1 LYHALEILAF
11 REFSTHVLVPE
22 APELVTIQVVDERP
36 HQVWRRVLPGA
47 HTVPPQLREHIVTIV
62 KYRTFRLQRRP

>member
-22 APELVTIQVVDERP
+22 APELVTIQIVDEGP

-47 HTVPPQLREHIVTIV
+47 HAVPPQLLEHIVPVVI
-62 KYRTFRLQRRP
+62 YRTFRLQRRP